1 MNTDGG
7 MKKVIGEVS
16 AAIAEKK
23 PYRMNKADRSLSEQ
37 QERQAAEKIVESIF
51 RSGSESNL
59 SSSNQEE
66 VAKEMRLIAA
76 GIRGDDYVRET
87 LLKSVESLNN

>member
-1 MNTDGG
+1 
-7 MKKVIGEVS
+7 
-16 AAIAEKK
+16 
-23 PYRMNKADRSLSEQ
+23 MNKADRSLSEQ

-59 SSSNQEE
+59 LSSNQEE